1 MTIQSHEGGVI
12 LLAEK
17 CLFPIRNDGNS
28 SEDAPKKRWGVTK
41 LSSCTLRKAGIL
53 RSCSCSACENQ
64 TSSLEQKDL
73 LYFLATVWALLLWE
87 FAEVDTVQIGVHNIF
102 SSSAG
107 SVKKQHMRLLATS
120 RSQTK
125 TVNEL
130 FKAEGW
136 SVYNMDERHYPYL
149 IRGLY
154 FNMVR
159 KMRLNG
165 LPKGEQGEEVCLHL
179 SLPNMSLVKK
189 NDRMKNSFLQI
200 CDITLVLDI
209 DQNECFLVYKTTVT

>member
-12 LLAEK
+12 LPAEK

-28 SEDAPKKRWGVTK
+28 PEDAPEKRWGVTK

-64 TSSLEQKDL
+64 TSSLEQKDH

-87 FAEVDTVQIGVHNIF
+87 FAEVDTVQIGVHDIS

-107 SVKKQHMRLLATS
+107 SLKKQHMRLLATS
-120 RSQTK
+120 RSHTK
-125 TVNEL
+125 SINEL

-136 SVYNMDERHYPYL
+136 SVSTVGERHYPYFNTG
-149 IRGLY
+149 IVLY
-154 FNMVR
+154 HGHGEKNSAA
-159 KMRLNG
+159 LNC
-165 LPKGEQGEEVCLHL
+165 LNEGEQVEEVFLRL
-179 SLPNMSLVKK
+179 SLPNYES
-189 NDRMKNSFLQI
+189 
-200 CDITLVLDI
+200 C
-209 DQNECFLVYKTTVT
+209 EEE